1 MNITATH
8 RDKPMKD
15 SDLERGKSLLTGIK
29 SSKIL
34 KQKLLW
40 IISIFKLNLLYNPTY
55 ALFTL

>member
-1 MNITATH
+1 MNITAIH

-29 SSKIL
+29 SSEIL
-34 KQKLLW
+34 KQKLFWLT
-40 IISIFKLNLLYNPTY
+40 SIFKLNLLYNPTH